1 MLSRPLPGP
10 GIPFLLN
17 EMNES
22 SMSKSCLVIVSAI
35 LLALAGVQAPIAR
48 AAAFA
53 PVDMVN
59 LLVLQKQFAIAD
71 GLARQIAGEN
81 RRLAWLPDYVQLC
94 KKLSAGDF
102 RAAEGRARRL
112 AVHYPDEP
120 DIRHALI
127 NALWGQKKYRAAL
140 FQIERNKPLVKDR
153 SMLAAYEAFID
164 EYNSIN
170 KPYGL
175 SISVGA
181 VPSSNVNNGTS
192 TGTVEIGGLLF
203 ELSDDAKAHEG
214 VNVTA
219 SVSAYYLH
227 HLGENVDFLGKGAV
241 HLSKSL
247 ETRDGDELT
256 FIASPE
262 VQVQFDSARFG
273 VGPLVEYQL
282 SGYDAY
288 ALRYGIGGFYRRN
301 FRHDISLV
309 VQAKLLRQ
317 DYFEDDFR
325 DGHKYAFQG
334 VVGLPLSAS
343 ADGTFKLSYER
354 EKTRRDYLDSDA
366 YSVGFGLSNN
376 WSGMA
381 GLTTDLRVEYRW
393 QNFRGDYPLT
403 GYPRQDERLTASISI
418 SHEKLQFWG
427 VSPSIGYEFI
437 DNKSNVAIKSYTA
450 HNFII
455 GVNRTF

>member
-1 MLSRPLPGP
+1 
-10 GIPFLLN
+10 
-17 EMNES
+17 
-22 SMSKSCLVIVSAI
+22 MSKSSLVTILAI
-35 LLALAGVQAPIAR
+35 LFALSGAPVSVAR
-48 AAAFA
+48 AMSLA

-59 LLVLQKQFAIAD
+59 LLVLRKDFAMAD
-71 GLARQIAGEN
+71 GLARRIAGEN
-81 RRLAWLPDYVQLC
+81 RRLAWLPDYVRVC
-94 KKLSAGDF
+94 EMLSAGRF
-102 RAAEGRARRL
+102 RAAEDRARRL
-112 AVHYPDEP
+112 AARYPAEP

-153 SMLAAYEAFID
+153 SMRAAYEALVD
-164 EYNSIN
+164 EYNAVN

-181 VPSSNVNNGTS
+181 VPSSNVNNGAS
-192 TGTVEIGGLLF
+192 TDTVDVGGLSF
-203 ELSDDAKAHEG
+203 ELSDDAKAREG

-219 SVSAYYLH
+219 TASVYYLH
-227 HLGENVDFLGKGAV
+227 QLGENVDILGKGAV
-241 HLSKSL
+241 HLAKSL
-247 ETRDGDELT
+247 QSRDRDELT

-262 VQVQFDSARFG
+262 VQIQFDSARFG
-273 VGPLVEYQL
+273 AGPLVEYQL

-301 FRHDISLV
+301 FDHDISLAM
-309 VQAKLLRQ
+309 QAKLLRQ

-334 VVGLPLSAS
+334 VVGFPLSAS
-343 ADGTFKLSYER
+343 ADGTFKFSYEK
-354 EKTRRDYLDSDA
+354 EKTKRDYLDSDA
-366 YSVGFGLSNN
+366 YSLGFGLSNT
-376 WSGMA
+376 WSRMA
-381 GLTTDLRVEYRW
+381 GLTTNLSVQYRW

-403 GYPRQDERLTASISI
+403 GQPRQDGRLTASISI
-418 SHEKLQFWG
+418 SHEKLEFWG
-427 VSPSIGYEFI
+427 ISPSIGYEFI

-450 HNFII
+450 HNFIV